1 MVQVFPFFSTI
12 AFFFFFAMLLVPAS
26 GFGQS
31 CYILETRDEVSRA
44 EVFHFLVIRNDG
56 SAELRTTFR
65 DSSGLVHLFRSGLS
79 DTSMTFGRERFLSP
93 TEAPVVMKGEMSG
106 HIPFRVKLELVQAE
120 GDYYFRPVG
129 MEVLRENTWKD
140 IRSFTVY
147 ERSLNDLTQQPDLLR
162 KFYSEADPFY
172 VFLMDRRSRGP
183 FQARNAR
190 LILVVVAN
198 TLDHNVGKSSARDM
212 KNLTGLLTSFAE
224 DTRMVM
230 RSIVIHDKDF
240 RKDKVLRVLDT
251 LKTGRDDILF
261 FYYTGHG
268 FRYSDDTSKYP
279 RLSMR
284 YDTTLDYRTNNLR
297 MEQDI
302 FSKIAALRCKV
313 KLIIADC
320 CNTDIGVNAPV
331 GGLPLMGT
339 LMSKRAFSTMLNRRN
354 ADQLFFPGSPLTLLI
369 SSTGIDEKASGNP
382 VLGGFFTSS
391 FVAELKSA
399 LYGPVP
405 GLTWDYVFAQA
416 RKNATYLA
424 LSSDCDDRKEVVQRC
439 TQTPFARFI
448 R

>member
-1 MVQVFPFFSTI
+1 MS
-12 AFFFFFAMLLVPAS
+12 MLLAPAS

-31 CYILETRDEVSRA
+31 CYFLKTGDEVSRA
-44 EVFHFLVIRNDG
+44 EAFHFLVIWNDG

-65 DSSGLVHLFRSGLS
+65 DSRGLVYLFRSGLS
-79 DTSMTFGRERFLSP
+79 DTSMTYGRERFLSP
-93 TEAPVVMKGEMSG
+93 SGAPVVMMGEMSG
-106 HIPFRVKLELVQAE
+106 HVPFRVKLELVLAE

-129 MEVLRENTWKD
+129 MELLREYTWID
-140 IRSFTVY
+140 IRSFTAY
-147 ERSLNDLTQQPDLLR
+147 ESSLNDLAKQPDLLR

-190 LILVVVAN
+190 LILIMVAN
-198 TLDHNVGKSSARDM
+198 TLDHNVGESSARDM
-212 KNLTGLLTSFAE
+212 KNFTSLLTSFAE
-224 DTRMVM
+224 DTRTLM
-230 RSIVIHDKDF
+230 RSIVISDKDF
-240 RKDKVLRVLDT
+240 RKDKVLHVLDT
-251 LKTGRDDILF
+251 LKTAQEDILL

-279 RLSMR
+279 RFTMR

-331 GGLPLMGT
+331 GGLPLQGT
-339 LMSKRAFSTMLNRRN
+339 MQSKRAFSTMLNRRN
-354 ADQLFFPGSPLTLLI
+354 ADRLFFPVSPLTLLI
-369 SSTGIDEKASGNP
+369 SSTGIDQKASGNP

-391 FVAELKSA
+391 LVAELKSA
-399 LYGPVP
+399 LYGPIP
-405 GLTWDYVFAQA
+405 DLTWEYVFAQA
-416 RKNATYLA
+416 KKKATYLA
-424 LSSDCDDRKEVVQRC
+424 LSSDCDDRKDVILRC